1 MNLYLFDDKNVVSF
15 SLTTKIVGNYWMTDS
30 NDKNIINIDAQN
42 DEWIISGNDETKI
55 YFNNSVF
62 SSISLKKNAYYFIEK
77 EGKTYIL
84 LATNLVNDTF
94 KTYKIIENYQVKISN
109 SQDTTIFVN
118 IPNTNNYKILLSYN
132 NGS

>member
-62 SSISLKKNAYYFIEK
+62 S
-77 EGKTYIL
+77 
-84 LATNLVNDTF
+84 
-94 KTYKIIENYQVKISN
+94 
-109 SQDTTIFVN
+109 
-118 IPNTNNYKILLSYN
+118 
-132 NGS
+132 